1 MTEVV
6 PASRL
11 TRFDCGADADCEP
24 LVVTNASLHPFPK
37 QETQSVP
44 DHSRKLELVP
54 TDQLQFIFN
63 PISKRRFST
72 WLFIQKRLHSI
83 T

>member
-11 TRFDCGADADCEP
+11 TRFDCGADADCES
-24 LVVTNASLHPFPK
+24 LTATNARLHPFPK

-63 PISKRRFST
+63 PISKRRLST